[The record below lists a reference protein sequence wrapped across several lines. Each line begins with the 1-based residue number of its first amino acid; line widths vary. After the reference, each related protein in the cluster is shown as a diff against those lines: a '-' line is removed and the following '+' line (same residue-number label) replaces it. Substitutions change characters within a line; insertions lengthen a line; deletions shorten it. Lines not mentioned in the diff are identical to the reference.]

1 MRMLEGAEIGYK
13 HHLDTMQPSY
23 FVGLDLAQTQD
34 YSALVILERR
44 GHTPQ
49 NYQFDCKYLKR
60 WELRTGYPEIVSDVV
75 KLVNSPQLTENV
87 RERSVLAIDQ
97 TGVGAG
103 IADLFRLEKMAAKLI
118 PIYITSGT
126 DITRDGD
133 VRRVPKRVLVTNTAI
148 ALQTGKLQISE
159 QLPLTETLVAE
170 LQNFKAKITTSGND
184 TYGAGAEWRVGN
196 NDDLVL
202 ALSMALWTANDGV
215 KPPTFYSF

>member
-1 MRMLEGAEIGYK
+1 MLEGAEIGYK